1 MARVFN
7 KFPVQQDLKTPLY
20 HQIYMILHEKIQHGE
35 YTDSTLLPS
44 EFEIAREYG
53 VSRITA
59 KRALN
64 ELAAA
69 GLAVREQGRGTR
81 VTSEGFGTIVNA
93 SVRSLTKSLKA
104 RRHRQIA
111 VVEFA
116 YQPATE
122 EIAAV
127 LGMKNGEVVQRAVRV
142 STKNGLPYSHLTTY
156 VPSVVGQNWSAADLE
171 RLPLVD
177 LLERAGHAGV
187 RGEQTISATL
197 ADSTLA
203 SALEL
208 PIGAPVLKI
217 LRTIYDRDERAVEY
231 LQGHYPPARYQFT
244 MSFTTNESARGE

>member
-1 MARVFN
+1 M
-7 KFPVQQDLKTPLY
+7 QQDLKTPLY

-44 EFEIAREYG
+44 EFEIARVYG

-111 VVEFA
+111 VVEFG

-122 EIAAV
+122 EIGAV

-197 ADSTLA
+197 ADATLA
-203 SALEL
+203 AALEL

-244 MSFTTNESARGE
+244 MSFTTSESARGE